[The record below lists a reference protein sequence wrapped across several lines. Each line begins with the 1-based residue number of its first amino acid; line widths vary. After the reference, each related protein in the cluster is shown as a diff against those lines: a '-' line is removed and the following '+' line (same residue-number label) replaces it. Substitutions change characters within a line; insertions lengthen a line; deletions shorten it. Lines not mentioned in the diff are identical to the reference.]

1 MLWTSVDIE
10 ISITFDQN
18 EQQAI
23 VHIRWLAFC
32 IMKKHFSL
40 KEKQSNPIQELAYL
54 VESNHLQDVKTTIN
68 HIQKKISNWWSL
80 AIHLQKNLTIRHL
93 HWFTYA
99 GTGEGLSTGILCG
112 LIWSV
117 IGPIQAGMKT
127 YRNITCKPEISCTPI
142 FQAPVFATKMDCMLS
157 IQTAQ
162 AIRTAFQWRS
172 WIKKHL
178 RSPESE

>member
-1 MLWTSVDIE
+1 MLILIAGCLLVILMLMIFCMLWTSVDIE

-80 AIHLQKNLTIRHL
+80 
-93 HWFTYA
+93 
-99 GTGEGLSTGILCG
+99 
-112 LIWSV
+112 
-117 IGPIQAGMKT
+117 
-127 YRNITCKPEISCTPI
+127 
-142 FQAPVFATKMDCMLS
+142 
-157 IQTAQ
+157 
-162 AIRTAFQWRS
+162 
-172 WIKKHL
+172 
-178 RSPESE
+178 